1 MPSAILPKTLKPT
14 LRTSK
19 RTEGKLTGSMT
30 VAASERIMRR
40 HGLRPIMDKE
50 RKKFTPRI
58 KA

>member
-14 LRTSK
+14 LPTSK

-30 VAASERIMRR
+30 VAASERIMGR
-40 HGLRPIMDKE
+40 HGLRPIMDEE